1 MLVFEAKLEG
11 AKQQYEQLDEAIR
24 TARFIRNSCLRYW
37 MANKGIGRYE
47 LSAYC
52 AVLAKEFPWANKL
65 NSMARQA
72 SAERAWSAIAR
83 FYDNVRRS
91 TERSRRSL
99 SAHVEACKKGKPGH
113 KGFPRFKKHQTH
125 GSVEYKTTGWKLSE
139 DRRTITFIDG
149 FKAGGFKVWGTRD
162 LHLYQLSQIKR
173 VRVVRRADGYYVQFC
188 LNQDRIEKREPTGK
202 TIGLDVGLTHFYTD
216 SDGQTVE
223 NPRALRKSEKALKRL
238 GRKLSKTLYG
248 SKNRA
253 KRRNRLSRKHLKVS
267 RQRKDFA
274 VKLARC
280 VIQSNDLVA
289 YEDLQVRNM
298 VKNRKLSKSISDA
311 AWSAFRQW
319 LEYFGKVFGVATVA
333 VPPHYTSADCSKC
346 GEIVNKSLSQRT
358 HRCPHCGFVLD
369 RDWNAAIN
377 ILELALRTVGHTGTL
392 NASGDID
399 LCLGEASAVSVSV
412 RLSAHAE
419 VRTETPSSKS
429 SRGKR
434 KPKE

>member
-11 AKQQYEQLDEAIR
+11 SNEQYEKLDEAIR

-37 MANKGIGRYE
+37 MDNSGIGKYE

-52 AVLAKEFPWANKL
+52 AVLAKQFSWANQL

-83 FYDNVRRS
+83 FYDN
-91 TERSRRSL
+91 
-99 SAHVEACKKGKPGH
+99 CKKGKQGRR
-113 KGFPRFKKHQTH
+113 GFPRFKKHQTH
-125 GSVEYKTTGWKLSE
+125 GSVEYKTTGYKLSE
-139 DRRTITFIDG
+139 DRRTITFTDG
-149 FKAGGFKVWGTRD
+149 FKAGSFKLWGTRD
-162 LHLYQLSQIKR
+162 LHFYQLSQIKR
-173 VRVVRRADGYYVQFC
+173 VRVVRRADGYYAQFC
-188 LNQDRIEKREPTGK
+188 LDVERIEKREPTGK

-216 SDGQTVE
+216 SNGQSVE
-223 NPRALRKSEKALKRL
+223 NPRHLRKSEKALKRL
-238 GRKLSKTLYG
+238 GRRLSRTHKG

-253 KRRNRLSRKHLKVS
+253 KSRNRLSRKHLKVS

-280 VIQSNDLVA
+280 VLQSNDLVA
-289 YEDLQVRNM
+289 YEDLQVHNM
-298 VKNRKLSKSISDA
+298 VKNKRLSKSISDA
-311 AWSAFRQW
+311 AWSAFRDW
-319 LEYFGKVFGVATVA
+319 LEYFGKVFGVVTVA
-333 VPPHYTSADCSKC
+333 VPPHYTSQNCSKC
-346 GEIVNKSLSQRT
+346 GKVVNKSLSQRT
-358 HRCPHCGFVLD
+358 HRCSDCGFVLD

-399 LCLGEASAVSVSV
+399 LCLGEQTP
-412 RLSAHAE
+412 LSK
-419 VRTETPSSKS
+419 P

>member
-11 AKQQYEQLDEAIR
+11 SNQQYEKLDEAIR
-24 TARFIRNSCLRYW
+24 TARFIRNSCIRYW
-37 MANKGIGRYE
+37 MDNSGIGKYE

-52 AVLAKEFPWANKL
+52 AVLAKQFSWANQL

-83 FYDNVRRS
+83 FYDNVR
-91 TERSRRSL
+91 L
-99 SAHVEACKKGKPGH
+99 SAHVEASKKGKQGRR
-113 KGFPRFKKHQTH
+113 GFPRFKKHQTH
-125 GSVEYKTTGWKLSE
+125 GSVEYKTTGYKLSE
-139 DRRTITFIDG
+139 DRRTITFTDG
-149 FKAGGFKVWGTRD
+149 FKAGSFKLWGTRD
-162 LHLYQLSQIKR
+162 LHFYQLSQIKR
-173 VRVVRRADGYYVQFC
+173 VRVVRRADGYYAQFC
-188 LNQDRIEKREPTGK
+188 LDVERIEKREPTGK

-216 SDGQTVE
+216 SNGQTVE
-223 NPRALRKSEKALKRL
+223 NPRHLRKSEKALKRL
-238 GRKLSKTLYG
+238 GRRLSRTHKG

-253 KRRNRLSRKHLKVS
+253 NITNRLSRKHLKVS

-280 VIQSNDLVA
+280 VVQSNDLVA

-298 VKNRKLSKSISDA
+298 VKNKRLSKSISDA
-311 AWSAFRQW
+311 AWSAFRGG
-319 LEYFGKVFGVATVA
+319 LEYFGKVFGVVTVA
-333 VPPHYTSADCSKC
+333 VPPHYTSQNCSNC
-346 GEIVNKSLSQRT
+346 GKVVNKSLSQRT
-358 HRCPHCGFVLD
+358 HRCSDCGFVLD

-399 LCLGEASAVSVSV
+399 LCLGEQTP
-412 RLSAHAE
+412 LSK
-419 VRTETPSSKS
+419 P